1 MKMREHIN
9 NLMIGMMW
17 LNLNINKTIA
27 KIGKKNNN
35 EIVDDVGKLEY
46 NNNKCYKCVCVI
58 EFHEHIVNDLSFV
71 YRENWWI
78 RNCSKNFLE
87 PSHRV

>member
-46 NNNKCYKCVCVI
+46 NNNKCYACVCV
-58 EFHEHIVNDLSFV
+58 LS
-71 YRENWWI
+71 NSMNI
-78 RNCSKNFLE
+78 
-87 PSHRV
+87 

>member
-46 NNNKCYKCVCVI
+46 NNNKCYACVCVC
-58 EFHEHIVNDLSFV
+58 
-71 YRENWWI
+71 YRIPWTY
-78 RNCSKNFLE
+78 S
-87 PSHRV
+87 